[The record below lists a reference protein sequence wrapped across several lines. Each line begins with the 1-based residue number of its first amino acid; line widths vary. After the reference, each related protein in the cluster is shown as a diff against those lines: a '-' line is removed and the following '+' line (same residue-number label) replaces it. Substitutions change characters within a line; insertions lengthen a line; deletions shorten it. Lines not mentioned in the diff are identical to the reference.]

1 MKEPLRTLRELLT
14 VLPADA
20 RRFLIGYTVSLALLA
35 FLDAMSLALLA
46 VVISPLVS
54 NEPLHLPLVGDVE
67 GVGLFVVLGVVCL
80 LVVLKGVFAVMLLWY
95 ATRKFAKYELAIGSR
110 LFDTY
115 IASPWVERLKR
126 NSSDLVRLTDSS
138 IAQTISGVL
147 LPGASL
153 LGEALTFVTVVAV
166 LAIAQ
171 PLVAVITVVYL
182 GMVGSLLYFWVTRR
196 SRQAGRVN
204 LRYSLKVSR
213 LITEMVG
220 ALKEITLRNK
230 VNEVAEVVRANRV
243 FTSRARSNIQFLNQV
258 PRYVLESAII
268 GGFVLVGIAGY
279 LVGGATYALTA
290 VALFSLAG
298 FRLAPSIVR
307 FQAIISQITAS
318 LPHAQRVIDEIH
330 ISERAV
336 LERDGRNSAELPA
349 APKSLDLRDL
359 SFRYAQKNADAVS
372 DVNISI
378 AFGSTVAFVG
388 ASGAGKSTIIDLIL
402 GLIEPTGGTIAIDG
416 LPLTEVTHSWRSRV
430 GYVPQDVSLFDGT
443 VAHNVALT
451 WTDNIDRE
459 LVRASLEQAQL
470 LSFVESRP
478 GGIDGDIGERGLTL
492 SGGQR
497 QRLGIA
503 RALYARP
510 LILVMDEATSAL
522 DTATEAAVTEAIKR
536 LRGSVTVITVAHRLS
551 TVMHADQIFF
561 MSHGKV
567 QAQGTFNEL
576 VATVPEF
583 ARQAGLA
590 GLAGSETPSA

>member
-1 MKEPLRTLRELLT
+1 MKEPLKVLRELLT
-14 VLPADA
+14 VLPTDA

-35 FLDAMSLALLA
+35 ILDAMSLALLA
-46 VVISPLVS
+46 LVISPLVT
-54 NEPLHLPLVGDVE
+54 NTPLHLPLIGDVE
-67 GVGLFVVLGVVCL
+67 GVGLFIVLGIVCL

-153 LGEALTFVTVVAV
+153 LGEALTFITVVGV

-182 GMVGSLLYFWVTRR
+182 GMVGALLYFWVTRR

-204 LRYSLKVSR
+204 LKYSLKVSR

-230 VNEVAEVVRANRV
+230 VNEVAEVVRGNRTY
-243 FTSRARSNIQFLNQV
+243 TSRARSNIQFLNQV

-268 GGFVLVGIAGY
+268 GGFVLVGVAGY

-307 FQAIISQITAS
+307 FQAIISQVTSS

-336 LERDGRNSAELPA
+336 LERNARTSAELPP
-349 APKSLDLRDL
+349 APQRLDLKDL
-359 SFRYAQKNADAVS
+359 GFRYLEKDADAVR

-378 AFGSTVAFVG
+378 EFGSTVAFVG

-402 GLIEPTGGTIAIDG
+402 GLIEPTSGTIAIDG
-416 LPLTEVTHSWRSRV
+416 LPLSEVTHSWRSRV
-430 GYVPQDVSLFDGT
+430 GYVPQDVSLFDGS

-451 WTDNIDRE
+451 WTDDIDRE
-459 LVRASLEQAQL
+459 LVRSSLRQAQL
-470 LSFVESRP
+470 LDFVESRP
-478 GGIDGDIGERGLTL
+478 GGIDGDIGERGLSL

-522 DTATEAAVTEAIKR
+522 DTATEAAVTDAIR
-536 LRGSVTVITVAHRLS
+536 QLRGSVTIITVAHRLS

-561 MSHGKV
+561 MSHGRV

-576 VATVPEF
+576 VAAVPEF

-590 GLAGSETPSA
+590 GLTGPEAPPV